1 MRLFLCGDVMTG
13 RGIDQVL
20 PCPSDPELHESW
32 IRSALGY
39 VELAER
45 ASGPIAR
52 PASFDYPW
60 GDALAELDRRAPRFR
75 IVNLETSITTSATPE
90 PKGINYRM
98 HPGNVG
104 CIAAA
109 GIDCCV
115 LANNHV
121 ADWGLAG
128 VVDTLA
134 TLEGAGVATAGAGRD
149 ARQASIPAVLGTDGG
164 PRVLVFAFASPTSGV
179 PTHWAAGPGRP
190 GVNFLPDLGARS
202 AARIAD
208 QIASRAQP
216 GDLVLV
222 SLHWGPNWGHEIP
235 AEWRRF
241 AHALVAEAAV
251 HVVHG
256 HSSHHPKAVEVH
268 AGQPILYGCGDFIND
283 YEGIGGYEAFRSELV
298 LGYFLDLDDAT
309 GALARLEAV
318 PFRLRRL
325 RLERATRP
333 DVAWLAANLGRQCR
347 PLGVTLEHS
356 KADTLVLGW

>member
-1 MRLFLCGDVMTG
+1 
-13 RGIDQVL
+13 
-20 PCPSDPELHESW
+20 
-32 IRSALGY
+32 
-39 VELAER
+39 
-45 ASGPIAR
+45 
-52 PASFDYPW
+52 
-60 GDALAELDRRAPRFR
+60 
-75 IVNLETSITTSATPE
+75 
-90 PKGINYRM
+90 
-98 HPGNVG
+98 
-104 CIAAA
+104 
-109 GIDCCV
+109 
-115 LANNHV
+115 
-121 ADWGLAG
+121 
-128 VVDTLA
+128 
-134 TLEGAGVATAGAGRD
+134 
-149 ARQASIPAVLGTDGG
+149 VLG
-164 PRVLVFAFASPTSGV
+164 
-179 PTHWAAGPGRP
+179 
-190 GVNFLPDLGARS
+190 GAHRG
-202 AARIAD
+202 D

-222 SLHWGPNWGHEIP
+222 SLHWGPNWGYEIP

-325 RLERATRP
+325 RLERAARP

-356 KADTLVLGW
+356 QADTLVLGW